1 MAGGSLIRSGKTGEV
16 FRDAEVLRAA
26 SLLPP
31 QMIGLAGRLG
41 EGFEGVSSVEEM
53 RDAIVR
59 NGKGARA

>member
-1 MAGGSLIRSGKTGEV
+1 M